1 MLFLKSLRRAGV
13 VRAAASVL
21 AGVALHSAP
30 VLATDVWP
38 SKPVKLVVCFPP
50 GNAAD
55 TLARDLAPLLSH
67 RLKQPV
73 VVENKG
79 GAGGVIGMEA
89 VVNGPSDLHT
99 FAVCSLSPITI
110 LPAVRSKM
118 PYDVARDV
126 APVVLT
132 NKGPMVFL
140 VPKNA
145 PYSSLQEFIA
155 YAKAAPGKLSYASL
169 GSGTISQMSMEAFK
183 TAAGVDVMEVSYKGS
198 SQALTDLLAGH
209 VDVML
214 DNAATSAAQI
224 QAGSVK
230 ALAVTTAQRIQLLP
244 DVPTMAESGIAGL
257 EQFDFF
263 GWVGILASSKMPAP
277 LVQRMN
283 AEVQALLQT
292 PQLQA
297 RATATGQ
304 EIFPPNTPQAFA
316 QFITTDYQRWSSIAK
331 RLGIQ
336 GQQ

>member
-13 VRAAASVL
+13 VRAAAFVI

-55 TLARDLAPLLSH
+55 TLARDLAPLLSQK
-67 RLKQPV
+67 LKQPV
-73 VVENKG
+73 IVENKA
-79 GAGGVIGMEA
+79 GAGGVIGLES
-89 VVNGPSDLHT
+89 VVNGANDQHT
-99 FAVCSLSPITI
+99 FSVCSLSPITI

-126 APVVLT
+126 APVVIT
-132 NKGPMVFL
+132 SKGPMVFL

-145 PYSSLQEFIA
+145 PYNTLQEFVA

-169 GSGTISQMSMEAFK
+169 GTGTISQMSMEAFK
-183 TAAGVDVMEVSYKGS
+183 SAAGVDLLEVGYKGS
-198 SQALTDLLAGH
+198 GQALTDLLAGH

-214 DNAATSAAQI
+214 DNAATSAAQV

-244 DVPTMAESGIAGL
+244 AVPTMAESGVEGL
-257 EQFDFF
+257 GQFDFF
-263 GWVGILASSKMPAP
+263 GWVGFLASSKMPEA

-283 AEVQALLQT
+283 VEVQALLQT
-292 PQLQA
+292 PQLQE
-297 RATATGQ
+297 RATATDQ
-304 EIFPPNTPQAFA
+304 EIFPSNTPKEFG
-316 QFITTDYQRWSSIAK
+316 QFIKQDYQRWLSIAT
-331 RLGIQ
+331 RLGIKGHQ
-336 GQQ
+336 